1 MKYAAVLFA
10 LLGLNSCKKDI
21 GGAVTQESQIAFSV
35 KADLSATN
43 NSGNALSSIGTVAGS
58 GSGASSS
65 ATTPAVNWTEGSANV
80 SKFEFEAK
88 KGNVKKEIEVKGLN
102 NINLFAI
109 DPSVVK
115 SVIDTGTYREIELKL
130 VLAKTTSTAI
140 PLSLKGTFTAT
151 DGTTTPLEIN
161 VNDDLTVKV
170 ELDNVK
176 IDASTDLKATFVLGL
191 NKVLQGLSI
200 ADLSTATKTSGKVI
214 ISSTSN
220 TALLNKVKINLQN
233 IAAAKVES
241 QHKSG
246 KAEDGP
252 GHG

>member
-1 MKYAAVLFA
+1 MEKQTPKNTIKYAAIALALF
-10 LLGLNSCKKDI
+10 GLNACKKDI
-21 GGAVTQESQIAFSV
+21 ASSALQDSQIAFSV

-43 NSGNALSSIGTVAGS
+43 TSGNTL
-58 GSGASSS
+58 
-65 ATTPAVNWTEGSANV
+65 ATTATVPSVSWTEGLANV

-88 KGNVKKEIEVKGLN
+88 KGNVKKEIEVKGLT

-109 DPSVVK
+109 DPAVVK

-130 VLAKTTSTAI
+130 VLSKSSTSAI
-140 PLSLKGTFTAT
+140 PLTLKGTFTAA
-151 DGTTTPLEIN
+151 DGLLTPVEIQ
-161 VNDDLTVKV
+161 VNDDLIVKV

-191 NKVLQGLSI
+191 NKILQGISLS
-200 ADLSTATKTSGKVI
+200 DLSTATKTSGRI
-214 ISSTSN
+214 LISSASN
-220 TALLNKVKINLQN
+220 AVLFNKVKLNLQS

-241 QHKSG
+241 EHKSG